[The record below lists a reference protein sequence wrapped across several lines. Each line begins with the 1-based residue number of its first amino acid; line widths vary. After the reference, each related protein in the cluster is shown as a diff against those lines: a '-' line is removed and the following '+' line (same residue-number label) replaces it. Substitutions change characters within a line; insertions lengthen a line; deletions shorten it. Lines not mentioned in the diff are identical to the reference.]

1 MKCYLIATGILFG
14 VMAAMHLVR
23 AVSERSLLATQ
34 PGYYVGMAAL
44 GILAGA
50 LSVWAW
56 CLLRAKSRP

>member
-23 AVSERSLLATQ
+23 AVSERSLLATH
-34 PGYYVGMAAL
+34 PGYYLGMAAL
-44 GILAGA
+44 GVLAAG